1 MKVKMNGGMSLKIS
15 SLLFHAEG
23 VFKIFT
29 CSKNDKLLRGIQDTM
44 NTTKDNERYV
54 VDNLLKSL

>member
-1 MKVKMNGGMSLKIS
+1 MSLKIS

-29 CSKNDKLLRGIQDTM
+29 YSKNDKLLRGIQDTM